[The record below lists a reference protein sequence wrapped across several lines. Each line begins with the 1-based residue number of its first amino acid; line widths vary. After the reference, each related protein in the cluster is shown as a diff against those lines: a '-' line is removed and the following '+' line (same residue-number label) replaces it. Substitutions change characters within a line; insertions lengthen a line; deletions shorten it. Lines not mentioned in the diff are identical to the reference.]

1 MDFNIAKEYLI
12 NLLKIKSVESESK
25 DGMPFGE
32 GVNECL
38 LYALDILKKEGFEI
52 KNGNGYYGYGE
63 GNKEISRRLL
73 KGKHGQGKSK
83 LFRTLLGG
91 RNDGFVTRVYA
102 VKAAKRHDTGA
113 V

>member
-1 MDFNIAKEYLI
+1 MQELKIIFGGIMDFNIAKEYLI

-63 GNKEISRRLL
+63 IGEGEDIFGILCHL
-73 KGKHGQGKSK
+73 DVVPEGKGWTYPP
-83 LFRTLLGG
+83 F
-91 RNDGFVTRVYA
+91 
-102 VKAAKRHDTGA
+102 
-113 V
+113 